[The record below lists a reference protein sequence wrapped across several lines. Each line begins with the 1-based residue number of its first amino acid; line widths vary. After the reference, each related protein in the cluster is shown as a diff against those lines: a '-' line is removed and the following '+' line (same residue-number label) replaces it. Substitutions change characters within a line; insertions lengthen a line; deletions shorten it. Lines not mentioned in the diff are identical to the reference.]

1 LRPLQWLQNAP
12 KWTRPSSS
20 AGRASRGHCESM
32 LIVIKIGTSS
42 LIRKVVSAD
51 GSETSC
57 VKLSAMASFVEVIVT
72 SGAVGLGCV
81 RCGLDRRPSDM
92 GALQA
97 MAAVGQ
103 IALARLYDDFFTANS
118 DLCAQVLLT
127 YSTFGS
133 RAQYDTAKVSGGG
146 VMHLAVAAM
155 AGLCSEPL
163 TLCWSAESPLS

>member
-1 LRPLQWLQNAP
+1 
-12 KWTRPSSS
+12 
-20 AGRASRGHCESM
+20 M

-42 LIRKVVSAD
+42 LIRKVPTAD
-51 GSETSC
+51 GGETSC
-57 VKLSAMASFVEVIVT
+57 AKLSAMASFVEVVTELKRKKHQVVIVT

-81 RCGLDRRPSDM
+81 RCGLAKRPTDM
-92 GALQA
+92 GELQA

-133 RAQYDTAKVSGGG
+133 RPQYNTAKVSAPRPGGAFG
-146 VMHLAVAAM
+146 PAM
-155 AGLCSEPL
+155 TRRSEPL
-163 TLCWSAESPLS
+163 TSSWSAGSPRSSTRTTPLGAKSSL